1 MTTQTDIAAEETQAA
16 PEEALTTKV
25 LRLALAAAVVGI
37 GVFGAVG
44 ASGFSEVA
52 RRFPLYIS
60 LGIVIIGTIVLIR
73 EVMIMVRGGAFS
85 AAAYDYQV
93 ADLAPSTVLRRGL
106 LWFGIVLGFIG
117 VMALVGYLVAALV
130 FLTVTLII
138 GAKMRWWTSLI
149 AGVIGTGAVY
159 ALAEV
164 LVIPLPEGIFY
175 IGL

>member
-1 MTTQTDIAAEETQAA
+1 MTAPSEIVADEASETA
-16 PEEALTTKV
+16 PEGLTTSV
-25 LRLALAAAVVGI
+25 LRIALAAIVVFI

-60 LGIVIIGTIVLIR
+60 FGIVIIGTIVLAR
-73 EVMIMVRGGAFS
+73 EILIMVRGGEYS

-93 ADLAPSTVLRRGL
+93 AEMTPSSVLRRGL

-117 VMALVGYLVAALV
+117 IMALVGYLVAALV

-149 AGVIGTGAVY
+149 AGVVGTAIVY
-159 ALAEV
+159 ALARV
-164 LVIPLPEGIFY
+164 LVIPLPEGVFY

>member
-1 MTTQTDIAAEETQAA
+1 MTTQNGIVENETPAA
-16 PEEALTTKV
+16 PTEALTTKV
-25 LRLALAAAVVGI
+25 LRLALAAIVVAV

-73 EVMIMVRGGAFS
+73 EVLIMVRGGAFS

-93 ADLAPSTVLRRGL
+93 ADMPPSAVLRRGL
-106 LWFGIVLGFIG
+106 LWFGILLGFIG
-117 VMALVGYLVAALV
+117 IMALVGYLVAALV

-159 ALAEV
+159 ALTEV
-164 LVIPLPEGIFY
+164 LAIPLPEGVFY